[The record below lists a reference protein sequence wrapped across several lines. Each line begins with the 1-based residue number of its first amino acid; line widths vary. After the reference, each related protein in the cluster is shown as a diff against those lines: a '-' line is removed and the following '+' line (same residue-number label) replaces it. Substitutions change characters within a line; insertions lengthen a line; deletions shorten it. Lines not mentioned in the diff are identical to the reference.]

1 MSPRTD
7 IARDS
12 SRSHLPNGNMTAPVA
27 QNPFR
32 HCPGFSLI
40 EAVVAMT
47 IVAIASSVLLLGVEA
62 TLQSVEYQ
70 EEVTIADGL
79 ARQFL
84 DEIQGQ
90 NWVDPSIR
98 NSPYATSL
106 SASGDELSGQGRS
119 RFDDTDDY
127 NGYSTNPPVH
137 IDGNTVSTSDS
148 SGDTLPKEFRPS
160 SSFLSRWRCTIEVS
174 YVSETD
180 HSVKVPA
187 NSPTNYRVLICRV
200 YRRNADDTWREV
212 VERERIISY
221 IPAHG

>member
-1 MSPRTD
+1 
-7 IARDS
+7 
-12 SRSHLPNGNMTAPVA
+12 MTADDS
-27 QNPFR
+27 QLLIHR
-32 HCPGFSLI
+32 RPGFSLV
-40 EAVVAMT
+40 EAIVAMT

-79 ARQFL
+79 ARQLL

-98 NSPYATSL
+98 SSPYQTSL
-106 SASGDELSGQGRS
+106 SASGDELVGPGRS
-119 RFDDTDDY
+119 KFDDTDDY
-127 NGYSTNPPVH
+127 NGYTSTPPVY
-137 IDGNTVSTSDS
+137 IDGKTLSTSDS
-148 SGDTLPKEFRPS
+148 SGDTLPEAFRPS
-160 SSFLSRWRCTIEVS
+160 SSFLSRWRCTVEVS

-180 HSVKVPA
+180 HSIHVPA
-187 NSPTNYRVLICRV
+187 TSPTNYRVLICRV
-200 YRRNADDTWREV
+200 YRRNADNTWREV